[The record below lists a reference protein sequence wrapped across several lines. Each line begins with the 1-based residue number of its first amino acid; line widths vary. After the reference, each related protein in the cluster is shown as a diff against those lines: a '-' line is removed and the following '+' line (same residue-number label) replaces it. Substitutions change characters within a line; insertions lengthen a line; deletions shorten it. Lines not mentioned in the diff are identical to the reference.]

1 MATHALQRP
10 AVVALSN
17 RISLT
22 KAEAAQS
29 AGVSARYLEKEARAG
44 RLKIHKA
51 GRKVLIRPADLD
63 AWLEA
68 RAQD

>member
-10 AVVALSN
+10 AVVALTN

-29 AGVSARYLEKEARAG
+29 AGVSTRFLEKEAKAG
-44 RLKIHKA
+44 RLRVHKA
-51 GRKVLIRPADLD
+51 GRKILIRPTDLD